1 MTNLRFRQNSENRDN
16 FKCWFVDRDTPAAG
30 FIGET
35 LMPNS
40 RSADSN
46 TWTLTRAKAH
56 FSRLIERAQT
66 SPQIITRRGEPRA
79 VMVGA
84 KEWARKT
91 ERKGTLAEFLLAS
104 PLRDAPMDIQR
115 IRDRPADFDL

>member
-1 MTNLRFRQNSENRDN
+1 
-16 FKCWFVDRDTPAAG
+16 
-30 FIGET
+30 
-35 LMPNS
+35 MPNS

-56 FSRLIERAQT
+56 FSRLIKRAQT

-79 VMVGA
+79 VMVAARNGQ
-84 KEWARKT
+84 RKT